1 MSLESLNWSAVIS
14 GIALIVAIIS
24 PVVTTILNNRHQD
37 KMWIRDN
44 FSRHK
49 TEVIEN
55 YVKSTGTV
63 LKKATTDTL
72 ADYGNCYGEIFF
84 YTPES
89 VWPLIEKIDKAI
101 VYRAIREEEQQIFV
115 ELCKQLSSFAKRP
128 EK

>member
-24 PVVTTILNNRHQD
+24 PVVTTVLNNRHQD

-63 LKKATTDTL
+63 LKNND
-72 ADYGNCYGEIFF
+72 
-84 YTPES
+84 
-89 VWPLIEKIDKAI
+89 
-101 VYRAIREEEQQIFV
+101 
-115 ELCKQLSSFAKRP
+115 
-128 EK
+128 